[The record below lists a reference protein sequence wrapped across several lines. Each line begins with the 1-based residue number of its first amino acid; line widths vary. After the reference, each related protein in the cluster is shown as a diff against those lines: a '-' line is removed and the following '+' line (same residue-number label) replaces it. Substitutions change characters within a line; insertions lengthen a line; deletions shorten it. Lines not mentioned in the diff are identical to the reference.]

1 MPTRASLLVIFET
14 HPVQYRAPIYVR
26 LQQLRPDSFHVVYA
40 SDYSM
45 RGGQDPGF
53 AQAITW
59 DTDLLA
65 GYSSTVLCSGLVDAS
80 SKWNAFDGSGVKE
93 LIYRLRPS
101 AILLNSLSYRYD
113 LVAYSLALLKGI
125 PVWMR
130 CETQDQAFSR
140 SLLKS
145 LLRSTYYRCLYAGI
159 SRAFPIGRLNRE
171 HWLRHGLRQRQ
182 LRDARYCTPDRSAQ
196 LSLQERYTRREA
208 LRFKLGI
215 PTCHLVI
222 AFFGKLIAK
231 KNPDLLLQSV
241 PHLSPSLRQKLSFLF
256 VGSGELEVS
265 LRTQASTFKCNDG
278 INTHFAGFV
287 NQTAL
292 LDWYLAAD
300 VVVLPSR
307 RAGETWGL
315 VVNEALQ
322 AGCSVVVS
330 DAVGCAA
337 DFGGWERF
345 RTIPIGSPRHLAE
358 ALEDLASYQRSF
370 DWAEEGLQDYSIEAA
385 AQALATAIVDLS

>member
-1 MPTRASLLVIFET
+1 MPSRASLLVIFET

-26 LQQLRPDSFHVVYA
+26 LQQLCPDSFHVVYA

-45 RGGQDPGF
+45 RGGKDPGF
-53 AQAITW
+53 SQPITW
-59 DTDLLA
+59 DTDLLE
-65 GYSSTVLCSGLVDAS
+65 GYPSTVLCSVLVDAS
-80 SKWNAFDGSGVKE
+80 AKWNAFNGSGVKGV
-93 LIYRLRPS
+93 IQRLHPS
-101 AILLNSLSYRYD
+101 AIMLNSLNYRYD
-113 LVAYSLALLKGI
+113 AVALSLAWFKGI
-125 PVWMR
+125 PVWIR

-140 SLLKS
+140 SWLKS
-145 LLRSTYYRCLYAGI
+145 LLRYTYYRCLYAGI

-171 HWLRHGLRQRQ
+171 HWLRHGLRPRQ
-182 LRDARYCTPDRSAQ
+182 LRYARYCTPDRSAQ
-196 LSLQERYTRREA
+196 LSLQERHNRRQA
-208 LRFKLGI
+208 LRCKLGI
-215 PTCHLVI
+215 PTNHLVA
-222 AFFGKLIAK
+222 AFFGKFIAK

-241 PHLSPSLRQKLSFLF
+241 PHLSPSIRQKLSLLF
-256 VGSGELEVS
+256 VGSGELEVA
-265 LRTQASTFKCNDG
+265 LRAQASTLKYNDG
-278 INTHFAGFV
+278 INIHFAGFV
-287 NQTAL
+287 NQSAL

-345 RTIPIGSPRHLAE
+345 RTIPVGSPLHLAG
-358 ALEDLASYQRSF
+358 ALEELETYQRSF
-370 DWAEEGLQDYSIEAA
+370 NWAEKLLQSYSIEAA
-385 AQALATAIVDLS
+385 AQALATAISELS